1 MKAAPLNNPNGTLAL
16 WILMGYGVYFL
27 VILSMAMLSFI
38 ASLIGFVYGLNYG
51 PVLYTVGTLCAV
63 GGVIGWSVGTLQKLI
78 IETRLGWHASGWVF
92 WSVVGGVIGL
102 TVLSFFAALL
112 PRFTWDYS
120 PAYFMPIFITPVA
133 VCQWWVL
140 RRAVDQ
146 AYLWILAN
154 IAAGLTF
161 ALIPEVFA
169 GHAALV
175 VLLAPMSQAALTG
188 MMLIWLFE
196 QRRRHNRPTSA
207 PVPVPVRT
215 SRPPSVWDEAV

>member
-51 PVLYTVGTLCAV
+51 PALYTVGTLFAV

-78 IETRLGWHASGWVF
+78 IETRLGWHANGWVF

-102 TVLSFFAALL
+102 MALSFFVASF
-112 PRFTWDYS
+112 PRFTWDYN
-120 PAYFMPIFITPVA
+120 PTYFMPIFITPVA
-133 VCQWWVL
+133 ICQWWVL

-146 AYLWILAN
+146 AYLWIWAN

-175 VLLAPMSQAALTG
+175 VLLAPMAQAALTG

-196 QRRRHNRPTSA
+196 RRRRHNRPASA
-207 PVPVPVRT
+207 PVPVRA